1 MEKDGRLK
9 KKSCENTVFIK
20 KKGKQNINKI
30 MYSWEFNILFKE
42 LDLLVYFKIVGN
54 IKTPPYI
61 KVNNRTLVSTVNTR
75 LYEK

>member
-1 MEKDGRLK
+1 
-9 KKSCENTVFIK
+9 
-20 KKGKQNINKI
+20 